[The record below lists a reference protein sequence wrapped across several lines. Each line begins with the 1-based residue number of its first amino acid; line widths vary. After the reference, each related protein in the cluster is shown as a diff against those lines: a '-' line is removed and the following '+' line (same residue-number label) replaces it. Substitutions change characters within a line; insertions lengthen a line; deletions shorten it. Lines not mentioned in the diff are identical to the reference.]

1 MHRRGFRFIHFQES
15 TMSNKKL
22 STVANELI
30 TSYGNT
36 AKNVIQAYRVGNARA
51 VSYVDQTWSTA
62 VKKAGKRISAD
73 VRTNAMAAQKKVSNL
88 YSHSVTLTSDG
99 AETAVNKAVELAGKG
114 LDQVAAN
121 ASRFEKSTGLST
133 LNTIAVAAVPA
144 ALAVSS
150 VAAKVEARSGALVTR
165 IAGAKKAKTTA
176 KRASAKPTTV
186 RKTRAVAARKAA

>member
-1 MHRRGFRFIHFQES
+1 MQVSAYRFIHFQEF

-22 STVANELI
+22 STVANDLI
-30 TSYGNT
+30 NSYGNT

-62 VKKAGKRISAD
+62 VKKAGTRISAD
-73 VRTNAMAAQKKVSNL
+73 VRSNAMAAQKKVSSL

-114 LDQVAAN
+114 LEQVAAN
-121 ASRFEKSTGLST
+121 ANRFEKSTGLNT

-150 VAAKVEARSGALVTR
+150 VAAKVEAGSGALVTR
-165 IAGAKKAKTTA
+165 LAGTKKAKTT
-176 KRASAKPTTV
+176 KRAATKTTAV
-186 RKTRAVAARKAA
+186 RKTRTAAARKAA

>member
-1 MHRRGFRFIHFQES
+1 
-15 TMSNKKL
+15 MSHKKL
-22 STVANELI
+22 STVANDLI

-51 VSYVDQTWSTA
+51 VSYVDQTWSA
-62 VKKAGKRISAD
+62 AIKKAGTRITPE
-73 VRTNAMAAQKKVSNL
+73 VRSNATAAQKKVSNL
-88 YSHSVTLTSDG
+88 YSHSVALTSDG

-114 LDQVAAN
+114 LEQVAAN

-165 IAGAKKAKTTA
+165 LAGAKKTKTTA
-176 KRASAKPTTV
+176 KRASAKTTAV
-186 RKTRAVAARKAA
+186 RKTRTAAARKAA

>member
-1 MHRRGFRFIHFQES
+1 
-15 TMSNKKL
+15 MSSKKL
-22 STVANELI
+22 STVTNELI

-51 VSYVDQTWSTA
+51 VGYVDQTWAAA
-62 VKKAGKRISAD
+62 VKKTGTRISAE

-88 YSHSVTLTSDG
+88 YTHSVALTSDG

-114 LDQVAAN
+114 LEQVASN

-133 LNTIAVAAVPA
+133 LNTLAVAAVPA
-144 ALAVSS
+144 ALVVNS

-165 IAGAKKAKTTA
+165 LAGAQKAKTAA
-176 KRASAKPTTV
+176 KRATV
-186 RKTRAVAARKAA
+186 RKTAARKAA